1 MSNYVAYS
9 RDEIIMENYTNLNKD
24 ITQLRNLVTKKT
36 NLQLNID
43 ENAENNRKKLIDLDT
58 QYEENQQIK
67 SKDTSIMD
75 VMKKDNIKINRNQ
88 QLLTSLGMITAAT
101 LIVFTFFKK

>member
-9 RDEIIMENYTNLNKD
+9 RDEIIMENYTNLNED
-24 ITQLRNLVTKKT
+24 IKQLRNLVTKKT

-43 ENAENNRKKLIDLDT
+43 ENAENNRKKLIDVDT

-67 SKDTSIMD
+67 SKDTGIMD

>member
-9 RDEIIMENYTNLNKD
+9 RDEIIMENYTNLNED
-24 ITQLRNLVTKKT
+24 IKQLRNLVTKKT

-43 ENAENNRKKLIDLDT
+43 ENAENNRKKLIYLDT

-67 SKDTSIMD
+67 SKDTGIMD

>member
-9 RDEIIMENYTNLNKD
+9 RDEIIMENYTNLNED
-24 ITQLRNLVTKKT
+24 IKQLRNLVTKKT

-43 ENAENNRKKLIDLDT
+43 ENAENNRKKLIDVDT
-58 QYEENQQIK
+58 QYEQNQQIK
-67 SKDTSIMD
+67 SKDTGIMD

>member
-24 ITQLRNLVTKKT
+24 ITQLKNLVKEKT

-43 ENAENNRKKLIDLDT
+43 ENAENNRKKLIDVDT

-67 SKDTSIMD
+67 SKDTGIMD

>member
-67 SKDTSIMD
+67 SKDTGIMD

>member
-9 RDEIIMENYTNLNKD
+9 RDEIIMENYTNLNED
-24 ITQLRNLVTKKT
+24 ITQLNNLVKGKT
-36 NLQLNID
+36 HLQLNID
-43 ENAENNRKKLIDLDT
+43 KNAENNRKKLVDLDKH
-58 QYEENQQIK
+58 YEQTQIK
-67 SKDTSIMD
+67 PNNTDIID
-75 VMKKDNIKINRNQ
+75 VMKEDNIKINRNQ

>member
-43 ENAENNRKKLIDLDT
+43 ENAENNRKKLIDVDT

-67 SKDTSIMD
+67 SKDTGIMD

>member
-9 RDEIIMENYTNLNKD
+9 RDEIIMENYTNLNED
-24 ITQLRNLVTKKT
+24 ITQLNNLVKEKSH
-36 NLQLNID
+36 LQLNID
-43 ENAENNRKKLIDLDT
+43 KNAENNRKKLVDLDKH
-58 QYEENQQIK
+58 YEQTQIK
-67 SKDTSIMD
+67 SNNTDIID
-75 VMKKDNIKINRNQ
+75 VMKEDNIKINRNQ

>member
-9 RDEIIMENYTNLNKD
+9 RDEIIMENYTNLNGD
-24 ITQLRNLVTKKT
+24 IKQLRNLVTKKT

-43 ENAENNRKKLIDLDT
+43 ENAENNRKKLIDVDT
-58 QYEENQQIK
+58 QYEQNQIK
-67 SKDTSIMD
+67 SKDTGIMD